1 MCGRYYIPEEDSAA
15 ELQQI
20 IDQLDR
26 KGHRVKTGVIFPSDT
41 VPVIAN
47 TKNLQPSPFAMPW
60 GFTLPDGKL
69 IINAR
74 SESAAEKPMF
84 RDGMLQ
90 RRCLIPA
97 SHYFEWE
104 KRGRDKIKYAIK
116 PSGSG
121 MFYMAGLYRVEGNK
135 ARFAI
140 LTRSPA
146 ESITFIHDRM
156 PVMLP
161 EAAMR
166 DWLNPKY
173 EANDVLQA
181 AMTDVHFEPMS
192 SAVQLSIL

>member
-26 KGHRVKTGVIFPSDT
+26 KGHRVKTGEIFPSDT

-97 SHYFEWE
+97 SLLRMG
-104 KRGRDKIKYAIK
+104 K
-116 PSGSG
+116 
-121 MFYMAGLYRVEGNK
+121 EGP
-135 ARFAI
+135 R
-140 LTRSPA
+140 
-146 ESITFIHDRM
+146 
-156 PVMLP
+156 
-161 EAAMR
+161 
-166 DWLNPKY
+166 
-173 EANDVLQA
+173 
-181 AMTDVHFEPMS
+181 
-192 SAVQLSIL
+192 